1 MPSNRRLTPAR
12 RDLVLIVVA
21 LGLLTAPV
29 WVTQL
34 PVGGP
39 VYQYERAEVTTN
51 GTAIEYATTTDSIS
65 GPISDEIA
73 CSDSLEARPCAL
85 ERVVLDNTTVP
96 TGIYASNPGDTRPPI
111 DERYRYVR
119 IDDAVYEPTYVANRS
134 AQREDGMYRVELAL
148 ERTEPDQAL
157 EAVSRHVTSD
167 DLSPTVIEAARD
179 GGARAHGEVDVPE
192 TPIQLKNG
200 THYRVYLAGHDDAST
215 VSRGVDLVLTYLA
228 PLAGLWLLISLSR
241 RIEVSHASDDGRRD
255 RP

>member
-51 GTAIEYATTTDSIS
+51 GTAIEYATMTDSIS

-119 IDDAVYEPTYVANRS
+119 IDGAVYER
-134 AQREDGMYRVELAL
+134 
-148 ERTEPDQAL
+148 RTL
-157 EAVSRHVTSD
+157 
-167 DLSPTVIEAARD
+167 PTVRHSGKTACIASSWLWS
-179 GGARAHGEVDVPE
+179 GPS
-192 TPIQLKNG
+192 PI
-200 THYRVYLAGHDDAST
+200 
-215 VSRGVDLVLTYLA
+215 
-228 PLAGLWLLISLSR
+228 R
-241 RIEVSHASDDGRRD
+241 RWK
-255 RP
+255 P

>member
-1 MPSNRRLTPAR
+1 MPADRRLTPAR
-12 RDLVLIVVA
+12 RNLGFVVVA

-51 GTAIEYATTTDSIS
+51 GTAIEYATATDSIS

-73 CSDSLEARPCAL
+73 CSDSWEVRPCAL
-85 ERVVLDNTTVP
+85 ERVVLENTTVP
-96 TGIYASNPGDTRPPI
+96 TGVHASNPGDTQLPI

-134 AQREDGMYRVELAL
+134 AQREDGMYRVELSL

-157 EAVSRHVTSD
+157 ETVSRHVTSD
-167 DLSPTVIEAARD
+167 DLSPPVIEAARSGD
-179 GGARAHGEVDVPE
+179 ARAHGETDVPK
-192 TPIQLKNG
+192 TTIQLKNG
-200 THYRVYLAGHDDAST
+200 TYYRVYLAGHDDASP
-215 VSRGVDLVLTYLA
+215 VSRGIDFVLTYLA
-228 PLAGLWLLISLSR
+228 PLAGLWLLIRLSR
-241 RIEVSHASDDGRRD
+241 RIEVSHASDDEGRD